1 MRTMSISLQ
10 ESLYEKLKHTIPSKK
25 ISKFVSQAI
34 SIELKKKEKELVL
47 AYETAEQNTDRQEI
61 LNEWDLVDDFSKK
74 IKSPPGEKYI
84 G

>member
-1 MRTMSISLQ
+1 MRTISISLQ

-34 SIELKKKEKELVL
+34 SIELEKKEKELVL
-47 AYETAEQNTDRQEI
+47 AYEAAEQNADRQEI

-74 IKSPPGEKYI
+74 
-84 G
+84 

>member
-34 SIELKKKEKELVL
+34 SIELEKKEKELVL
-47 AYETAEQNTDRQEI
+47 AYEAAEQNTDRQEI
-61 LNEWDLVDDFSKK
+61 LNEWDLIDDSSKK
-74 IKSPPGEKYI
+74 
-84 G
+84 